1 MISYF
6 PKSLSYYTPRFWK
19 TLNAKTILA
28 SCLHN
33 HLEIITLSMSVE
45 KAQKIL
51 SPVPYEQGFH
61 FFAPDG
67 HYSGE
72 TATSLCSFLSDLKH
86 LDMQS
91 IRFHFERGDF
101 QKWLRTTIGD
111 KEFAQRIYNLD
122 KKVPEETLRQQLSET
137 VQKRISE
144 LQLIDT

>member
-1 MISYF
+1 
-6 PKSLSYYTPRFWK
+6 
-19 TLNAKTILA
+19 
-28 SCLHN
+28 
-33 HLEIITLSMSVE
+33 MSVE

-51 SPVPYEQGFH
+51 SPVPYERGFH

-86 LDMQS
+86 LDIQS
-91 IRFHFERGDF
+91 IRFHFERRDF

-111 KEFAQRIYNLD
+111 EELAQKIDEID
-122 KKVPEETLRQQLSET
+122 KTTPDEPLRQQLSET

>member
-1 MISYF
+1 
-6 PKSLSYYTPRFWK
+6 LEG
-19 TLNAKTILA
+19 LNAKTILA
-28 SCLHN
+28 SFLYN
-33 HLEIITLSMSVE
+33 HLEIITLSMSIE

-86 LDMQS
+86 LDIQS
-91 IRFHFERGDF
+91 IRFHFERRDF

-111 KEFAQRIYNLD
+111 EELAQRIDNLD
-122 KKVPEETLRQQLSET
+122 KTASDEPIRQQLSEM

>member
-1 MISYF
+1 MF
-6 PKSLSYYTPRFWK
+6 LS
-19 TLNAKTILA
+19 A
-28 SCLHN
+28 
-33 HLEIITLSMSVE
+33 E

-72 TATSLCSFLSDLKH
+72 TAMSLCSFLRDLQH
-86 LDMQS
+86 VDIQS

-101 QKWLRTTIGD
+101 QKWLRNTIEDEDLAQIID
-111 KEFAQRIYNLD
+111 KID
-122 KKVPEETLRQQLSET
+122 KTAPDETLCQKLAEA

>member
-1 MISYF
+1 M
-6 PKSLSYYTPRFWK
+6 
-19 TLNAKTILA
+19 NA
-28 SCLHN
+28 
-33 HLEIITLSMSVE
+33 E

-72 TATSLCSFLSDLKH
+72 TATSLCSFLRDLQH

-101 QKWLRTTIGD
+101 QKWLRNTIGD
-111 KEFAQRIYNLD
+111 EKLAQEIDNLD
-122 KKVPEETLRQQLSET
+122 KTLPDEPLRNQLSEII
-137 VQKRISE
+137 QKRISD
-144 LQLIDT
+144 LQLIDV